1 MPDEDPGEEMTA
13 TAVDGEP
20 PSDPHEE
27 EERGRWKIY
36 LSVWTILLVFTILE
50 LAITEYMK
58 ESRTTVSML
67 VTLMIGKALLVVLY
81 YMHLRYESRA
91 LRWVIAVPFGAG
103 LFFVFIV
110 MLV

>member
-1 MPDEDPGEEMTA
+1 MDPR
-13 TAVDGEP
+13 D
-20 PSDPHEE
+20 E

-36 LSVWTILLVFTILE
+36 LSVWGILLLFTILE
-50 LAITEYMK
+50 VAITEYLPEGK
-58 ESRTTVSML
+58 TSTSML

-91 LRWVIAVPFGAG
+91 LRWVVAVPFGAG

-110 MLV
+110 ILV